1 MGIDYRKNISVAM
14 KREKADL
21 ILKNGKIIDV
31 INLKIIEKDVA
42 VVDGMIVGIGKYDNS
57 DNIVDLNGKYISP
70 GLIDGHVH
78 IESSLLP
85 PKSFSRVSLRNG
97 VTTVIADPHEIANVS
112 GTRGIQFMLD
122 EASDVDL
129 DIMYMLPSCVPS
141 TNFENAGAVIMNDDL
156 KPFYSHKNV
165 LGLAEMMNFPGV
177 LNLDNGV
184 LEKLEYAN
192 SINKVID
199 GHAPG
204 IDEESLNAYITS
216 GISTDHECENLED
229 VQNRLDRGMFVLIRE
244 GTAARNLS
252 TLVKHVTLEN
262 NSLVGLCTDD
272 KHLDDL
278 VNEGSIDFSIRKSI
292 SLGIDPLLA
301 VRLGTY
307 NTAIAYSLKDR
318 GSITPNKIADFVI
331 LDDLNTFKINSVY
344 KLGKKI
350 ETSLDSI
357 LAVDS
362 SDSISESKVLIP
374 NEINWDIPIK
384 STKVRTI
391 QVIPN
396 NLYTSECI
404 IDVNIDNNGNF
415 IPEPEI
421 NNTAKMFV
429 IERHNDTKNNV
440 GRAIVKD
447 LGIKNGAIATTIAH
461 DSHNLIVVGT
471 NNEDIELAVRTV
483 EKIGGG
489 LVSVV
494 NGKVVGQT
502 TLEIAGLMTKR
513 SVNSVLE
520 DLDTL
525 HHSLKELG
533 FSNAFNPFLT
543 LSFLSL
549 PVIPKLKLTD
559 KGLFDIDA
567 FDFVNIEV

>member
-1 MGIDYRKNISVAM
+1 M
-14 KREKADL
+14 
-21 ILKNGKIIDV
+21 
-31 INLKIIEKDVA
+31 
-42 VVDGMIVGIGKYDNS
+42 
-57 DNIVDLNGKYISP
+57 
-70 GLIDGHVH
+70 
-78 IESSLLP
+78 
-85 PKSFSRVSLRNG
+85 
-97 VTTVIADPHEIANVS
+97 
-112 GTRGIQFMLD
+112 
-122 EASDVDL
+122 
-129 DIMYMLPSCVPS
+129 
-141 TNFENAGAVIMNDDL
+141 
-156 KPFYSHKNV
+156 
-165 LGLAEMMNFPGV
+165 
-177 LNLDNGV
+177 
-184 LEKLEYAN
+184 
-192 SINKVID
+192 
-199 GHAPG
+199 
-204 IDEESLNAYITS
+204 
-216 GISTDHECENLED
+216 
-229 VQNRLDRGMFVLIRE
+229 
-244 GTAARNLS
+244 
-252 TLVKHVTLEN
+252 
-262 NSLVGLCTDD
+262 
-272 KHLDDL
+272 
-278 VNEGSIDFSIRKSI
+278 
-292 SLGIDPLLA
+292 
-301 VRLGTY
+301 
-307 NTAIAYSLKDR
+307 KDR

-344 KLGKKI
+344 KSGKKM

-391 QVIPN
+391 QIIPN

-404 IDVNIDNNGNF
+404 IDVNIDSNGNF

-429 IERHNDTKNNV
+429 IERHNNTKNNV
-440 GRAIVKD
+440 GKAIVKD

-513 SVNSVLE
+513 SVSSVLE

>member
-42 VVDGMIVGIGKYDNS
+42 IVDGMIVGIGKYDNS
-57 DNIVDLNGKYISP
+57 DNIIDLNGKYISP

-112 GTRGIQFMLD
+112 GTKGIQFMLD

-229 VQNRLDRGMFVLIRE
+229 MQ
-244 GTAARNLS
+244 
-252 TLVKHVTLEN
+252 
-262 NSLVGLCTDD
+262 
-272 KHLDDL
+272 
-278 VNEGSIDFSIRKSI
+278 
-292 SLGIDPLLA
+292 
-301 VRLGTY
+301 
-307 NTAIAYSLKDR
+307 
-318 GSITPNKIADFVI
+318 
-331 LDDLNTFKINSVY
+331 
-344 KLGKKI
+344 
-350 ETSLDSI
+350 
-357 LAVDS
+357 
-362 SDSISESKVLIP
+362 
-374 NEINWDIPIK
+374 
-384 STKVRTI
+384 
-391 QVIPN
+391 
-396 NLYTSECI
+396 
-404 IDVNIDNNGNF
+404 
-415 IPEPEI
+415 
-421 NNTAKMFV
+421 
-429 IERHNDTKNNV
+429 
-440 GRAIVKD
+440 
-447 LGIKNGAIATTIAH
+447 
-461 DSHNLIVVGT
+461 
-471 NNEDIELAVRTV
+471 
-483 EKIGGG
+483 
-489 LVSVV
+489 
-494 NGKVVGQT
+494 
-502 TLEIAGLMTKR
+502 
-513 SVNSVLE
+513 
-520 DLDTL
+520 
-525 HHSLKELG
+525 KEVC
-533 FSNAFNPFLT
+533 SC
-543 LSFLSL
+543 
-549 PVIPKLKLTD
+549 
-559 KGLFDIDA
+559 
-567 FDFVNIEV
+567 